1 MSCVESG
8 GQKAAP
14 KIFAGA
20 EQIPPP
26 TAVSQQSRDSDEGRC
41 ERAAPAPV
49 QLLLCLRNLIYR
61 LVQTRGLSGAAR
73 GATRLSGQ
81 IQEDLK
87 ITQVQQHLLGPTSGP
102 HGPRPSPLMH
112 SLLRGL
118 RWGQS

>member
-41 ERAAPAPV
+41 ERAAPV
-49 QLLLCLRNLIYR
+49 QLLLWLRNLIYR
-61 LVQTRGLSGAAR
+61 PEWFRPRGSV
-73 GATRLSGQ
+73 
-81 IQEDLK
+81 
-87 ITQVQQHLLGPTSGP
+87 VQQEEQAG
-102 HGPRPSPLMH
+102 
-112 SLLRGL
+112 
-118 RWGQS
+118 